1 MPGNVLEDTDMIHE
15 DLGREKQGGKE
26 AIQHPG

>member
-15 DLGREKQGGKE
+15 DLGREEQGGKE
-26 AIQHPG
+26 ATQHPG